1 MDLIPWSSAVF
12 KISKMGPPANCC
24 CKVPNSTKNSK
35 SATFLA
41 GGTTG
46 PLNGAKYHKVPNI
59 PNLLL
64 PWQAGGTTGPL
75 AGPLVQSTKMYIPN
89 LLLPWQAGGSTG
101 PLAGPLVPLI
111 KDRPWPHCSPAR
123 PTLPP
128 LLLSSFH
135 SSVYSLYS
143 LPYTLN
149 ASPCMLKIY
158 TLHTVHRAHIGH
170 SCALAPCTQRTF

>member
-46 PLNGAKYHKVPNI
+46 PLNGAKYHKVPN
-59 PNLLL
+59 
-64 PWQAGGTTGPL
+64 
-75 AGPLVQSTKMYIPN
+75 IPN